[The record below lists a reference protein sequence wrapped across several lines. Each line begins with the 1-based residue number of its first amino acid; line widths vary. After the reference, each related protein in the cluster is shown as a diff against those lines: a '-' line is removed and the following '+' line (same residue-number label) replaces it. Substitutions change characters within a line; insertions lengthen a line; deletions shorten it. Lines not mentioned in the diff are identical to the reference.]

1 MNYTNTYAFP
11 ILPSAEPGEVLNKTV
26 TSSVVAVRFTMR
38 KITSSVSGTVYDAGS
53 NSTTTTAETD

>member
-1 MNYTNTYAFP
+1 MLSLF
-11 ILPSAEPGEVLNKTV
+11 IPSAVPGEVLNKTV

-38 KITSSVSGTVYDAGS
+38 KITSSVSATVYDAGS